1 MARRFHH
8 HAGKMLS
15 GGKQTIVGMGTGA
28 AFGLLQTY
36 AVSSIPWLSS
46 NWWAMPVTVGLIGH
60 FLKRKNPTV
69 GGALLGIAGYW
80 GITSWQA
87 SRTGTAKGF
96 IDAGAFIDAGGPNMT
111 RYNDSIGTDANPRL
125 GMQNAGMLMD
135 RSGTMGYENLG
146 EQAGDIDVGE
156 VMGLEN

>member
-28 AFGLLQTY
+28 AFGLLQSY

-46 NWWAMPVTVGLIGH
+46 NWWAMPATVALIGH

-96 IDAGAFIDAGGPNMT
+96 IDAGAFIDAGNVNRT
-111 RYNDSIGTDANPRL
+111 SYNDGSGTDANPRL
-125 GMQNAGMLMD
+125 GVQNNAGMLMD
-135 RSGTMGYENLG
+135 TNTMGYEEAN
-146 EQAGDIDVGE
+146 VGE